1 MTNKVIAQILSFEVL
16 IASCLI
22 FITILMVLTFFFKWI
37 ALVLA
42 LVFGIASFGYVRQIM
57 SKK

>member
-1 MTNKVIAQILSFEVL
+1 MTNKIIEQILSFEIV
-16 IASCLI
+16 IASSLI
-22 FITILMVLTFFFKWI
+22 FITILMIMTFFFKWI

-42 LVFGIASFGYVRQIM
+42 VVFGIASFGYIRQIM